1 MKRLMYFIL
10 IFFLLLTVSSCDS
23 TGHLI
28 SPIDPSNIKHTIT
41 ITGDRDVVYTKIEDE
56 TYSSG
61 DIVELK
67 THILMDADIE
77 VYLGDFKIPKTH
89 YDSDYWGYMFVMH
102 NKHITLNVKVV
113 DGFKIQL
120 PMHPIGYYDYVSIKN
135 PVFVKTPEFLEELEL
150 EERIILT
157 FKDYTEYEA
166 FVIEHLGGIYYDDLK
181 VHHDHIYDTNRY
193 ILVARRT
200 NYNGHYRYSNYDN
213 TKKTIEEDIIC
224 ATFEET
230 IIKKIESARRFNA
243 Q

>member
-1 MKRLMYFIL
+1 MWNKNVVDTSIEEEKY
-10 IFFLLLTVSSCDS
+10 T
-23 TGHLI
+23 
-28 SPIDPSNIKHTIT
+28 P
-41 ITGDRDVVYTKIEDE
+41 GDV
-56 TYSSG
+56 
-61 DIVELK
+61 VELK
-67 THILMDADIE
+67 THVLMDADIE

-89 YDSDYWGYMFVMH
+89 YDSDYWGFMFVMP
-102 NKHITLNVKVV
+102 NRHITLNVKVV

-120 PMHPIGYYDYVSIKN
+120 PIHPIGYYDYVSIKN

-150 EERIILT
+150 EERFILT
-157 FKDYTEYEA
+157 FKDYAEYEA

-181 VHHDHIYDTNRY
+181 VYHDHIYDTNRY

-230 IIKKIESARRFNA
+230 IIFDFIVVPLLIATYDV
-243 Q
+243 